1 MKKKKDEFYFKNLN
15 TCVEISYQAA
25 EFLKNVVV
33 DFSVDTIKED
43 LDRMHE
49 LEQKADGKKHK
60 MMTVLSQAFITPIE
74 REDLVALSNY
84 LDDITDA
91 VEDVFLQIYM
101 CNVDTIREDVPQMV
115 ELLLECIKAL
125 QDVIGEL
132 KRFKS
137 SKTIEQS
144 IIRVNDLE
152 EQGDRLY
159 VENMH
164 RLYGESDLR
173 TVVVWKNI
181 YACIEN
187 CMYVCEHAADIVN
200 TVIMKNS

>member
-1 MKKKKDEFYFKNLN
+1 
-15 TCVEISYQAA
+15 
-25 EFLKNVVV
+25 
-33 DFSVDTIKED
+33 
-43 LDRMHE
+43 
-49 LEQKADGKKHK
+49 

-137 SKTIEQS
+137 SKTIGQS

-164 RLYGESDLR
+164 RLYGGRVEKHICLHR
-173 TVVVWKNI
+173 ELYGCVR
-181 YACIEN
+181 ACGG
-187 CMYVCEHAADIVN
+187 YCEHSDHEKFIG
-200 TVIMKNS
+200 